1 MTGDQPTVPLEVVIT
16 PGGDSVDD
24 DALTENT
31 NPIRVYYTEKELFTK
46 CVKDK
51 LFRKQKFIDRS
62 RDLSFSNRPNSIC
75 RYLAVELDVPDHSVE
90 TWWYNMAGFVHGFF
104 KNHRNSAIK
113 AIQKNYTSTL

>member
-31 NPIRVYYTEKELFTK
+31 NPIRVYYTEKELIAQ

-75 RYLAVELDVPDHSVE
+75 RYLAVEFDVPDHSVE
-90 TWWYNMAGFVHGFF
+90 TWWRNMAGFVHGSF